1 MKNITL
7 GIVLA
12 FFSVATFAQ
21 QVQSITIIPSP
32 VTAGAYLQAVVTTVY
47 PGGPCSFV
55 SAFPKTVSND
65 TIIFDAIYCYE
76 SDGPEP
82 CGIIDTFDIG
92 QLAAGTYVVRF
103 RLTSTAQGGQCGQQ
117 IYQLR
122 DIGFQAFTVGNGTVG
137 IANIN
142 IAAAQTYPNP
152 ITDRVNFLFENNADA
167 VEITVLNINGSMM
180 QTVSFAKGAA
190 LTMDVSELPANV
202 YFYTIKAKNK
212 TVTGKFAKVK

>member
-1 MKNITL
+1 MRNITL
-7 GIVLA
+7 SFVLA

-21 QVQSITIIPSP
+21 QVQSISIIPSP
-32 VTAGAYLQAVVTTVY
+32 STATDNLQAIVTTIY

-76 SDGPEP
+76 SNGPNS
-82 CGIIDTFDIG
+82 CSIIDTFDIG

-103 RLTSTAQGGQCGQQ
+103 RLTSTAQGGPCGQQ

-137 IANIN
+137 ITNIN
-142 IAAAQTYPNP
+142 TPTVQLNPNP
-152 ITDRVNFLFENNADA
+152 ITNRVNFSFENNADA
-167 VEITVLNINGSMM
+167 VEINVLDISGKVMR
-180 QTVSFAKGAA
+180 TETFAKGAE

-202 YFYTIKAKNK
+202 YFYAIKAENK
-212 TVTGKFAKVK
+212 IVSGKFAKVN